1 VKSLEVLIDAYAQAT
16 LTSGVA
22 LGRRGTS
29 RARQDALCAAECRE
43 CWDLL
48 DRIKAIQARA
58 LALGDSE
65 LLELTG
71 RPAEA

>member
-1 VKSLEVLIDAYAQAT
+1 MKSLEVLLDAYAQAT

-22 LGRRGTS
+22 MGRRGTGK
-29 RARQDALCAAECRE
+29 AAQAALHETECQK
-43 CWDLL
+43 CWALL

-58 LALGDSE
+58 LALGDPE

-71 RPAEA
+71 RPAEV